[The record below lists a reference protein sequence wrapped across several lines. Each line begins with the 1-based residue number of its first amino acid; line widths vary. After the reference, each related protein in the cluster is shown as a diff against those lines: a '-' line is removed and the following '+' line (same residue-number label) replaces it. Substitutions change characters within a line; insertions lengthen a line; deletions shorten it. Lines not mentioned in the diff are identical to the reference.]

1 MMPGGPRRESRCI
14 GRNTAAPTTADRLAL
29 GHGRRC
35 CRSLE
40 PRRNSRAR
48 RIAARL
54 RQGVRH
60 GLAGAAI
67 AGLCATLLGPLA
79 SAQQPLVVGSKTF
92 AESYILAEIM
102 AQLLEAE
109 GYEVDRR
116 FGFGGTLV
124 TFEAL
129 QAGAIDVY
137 PEYSGT
143 MQYTILSSG
152 ADFGSEA
159 FAAEVESLGL
169 DTLQTF
175 GFNNTYALTVTGDTA
190 QRLGLATITD
200 LVDHPEL
207 RFGVSHEFHERSDGW
222 PGISEAYGL
231 PQTSFGIEHGLAY
244 RAMLEGDLDVTDAY
258 STDGDLIRYD
268 FVILDDD
275 RNFFPSYFALPLV
288 RRTMAPE
295 VKDILN
301 RLGGTLS
308 DARMR
313 ELNAEVSIE
322 RRTFADVAG
331 EFLRDRGLVAD
342 VAGAADPRP
351 TSTLAADLIDNTIV
365 HLKLTGIAV
374 AAACV
379 LGVGL
384 ALAVHRSRPLSRGVL
399 YATGLLQT
407 IPSIALLALMIP
419 LFGIGQVP
427 AIIALFLYSLLP
439 IVRNT
444 ITALITV
451 DPLLKRVAAGMGLS
465 QFEQLRHVHL
475 PLALPHLLAGLRIA
489 AVISIGTA
497 TLAAFIG
504 AGGLGEPI
512 VTGLALNDT
521 TLILQGAIPAAGLA
535 LAAELGFEL
544 IERRFVPAHMMASRL
559 PS

>member
-1 MMPGGPRRESRCI
+1 MPSSPCQPAGRLRRAI
-14 GRNTAAPTTADRLAL
+14 GRRT
-29 GHGRRC
+29 
-35 CRSLE
+35 
-40 PRRNSRAR
+40 
-48 RIAARL
+48 
-54 RQGVRH
+54 
-60 GLAGAAI
+60 AGAAI
-67 AGLCATLLGPLA
+67 AGLCFALLVPLA
-79 SAQQPLVVGSKTF
+79 SAQPIVVGSKTF
-92 AESYILAEIM
+92 TESYVLAEIM
-102 AQLLEAE
+102 SQLLEAE
-109 GYEVDRR
+109 GYEVERR

-129 QAGAIDVY
+129 SVGAIDVY

-143 MQYTILSSG
+143 ITQTILTSD
-152 ADFGSEA
+152 AEFGTDA
-159 FAAEVESLGL
+159 FAAELESFGL
-169 DTLQTF
+169 EVLETL
-175 GFNNTYALTVTGDTA
+175 GFNNTYALAVTGDTA
-190 QRLGLATITD
+190 ERLGLAAISD

-207 RFGVSHEFHERSDGW
+207 RFGVSHEFHDRSDGW
-222 PGISEAYGL
+222 PGVSEAYGL

-244 RAMLEGDLDVTDAY
+244 RAMLEMELDVTDAY

-268 FVILDDD
+268 FVILADD
-275 RNFFPSYFALPLV
+275 RSFFPSYLALPLV
-288 RRTMAPE
+288 KRTLAPE
-295 VKDILN
+295 VKEILN
-301 RLGGTLS
+301 RLGGSLS

-322 RRTFADVAG
+322 RRTFSDVAAG
-331 EFLRDRGLVAD
+331 FLSERGLVSDA
-342 VAGAADPRP
+342 AGQRP
-351 TSTLAADLIDNTIV
+351 ANSLAANLIDNTIV

-384 ALAVHRSRPLSRGVL
+384 ALAVHRSRPLSRAVL
-399 YATGLLQT
+399 YVTGLLQT

-444 ITALITV
+444 ITALITI

-465 QFEQLRHVHL
+465 QSEQLRHVHL

-521 TLILQGAIPAAGLA
+521 ALILQGAIPAAGLA

-544 IERRFVPAHMMASRL
+544 LERRLVPAHMMSSRL